1 MTIEYLSEDFDPSE
15 KTEMEL
21 ETDYRF
27 YKAQHK
33 WEDHMI
39 KLAENE
45 EVYNE

>member
-21 ETDYRF
+21 EIDYRF

-33 WEDHMI
+33 WENHI
-39 KLAENE
+39 IELAEK
-45 EVYNE
+45 EVIYNG

>member
-27 YKAQHK
+27 YKSQHK
-33 WEDHMI
+33 WEDHII
-39 KLAENE
+39 KLAEK
-45 EVYNE
+45 EVIYNG